1 MLKYALS
8 FSSSCIQSMKGSC
21 CSLDLLAKTQTPQTC
36 YRAMAASERQ
46 ACSCGNSTLFP
57 YRGQECM
64 HVSPYPSGKRWNRP
78 QRSRVTEKERARFP
92 PHPSLFMQGLP
103 LHLNPDL
110 HTTSHILLSLWTAF
124 HNSEGIRE
132 RTRRN

>member
-1 MLKYALS
+1 
-8 FSSSCIQSMKGSC
+8 
-21 CSLDLLAKTQTPQTC
+21 
-36 YRAMAASERQ
+36 
-46 ACSCGNSTLFP
+46 
-57 YRGQECM
+57 M

-78 QRSRVTEKERARFP
+78 QRSRVTEKERAGFP

-103 LHLNPDL
+103 LHLSPDL